1 MQLHAPVEVRNR
13 YDGRWAEGFQVTEET
28 EWGYRVQRLSD
39 ESVLPEVFRPDEVRE
54 P

>member
-1 MQLHAPVEVRNR
+1 MRLHVPVEVRNR
-13 YDGRWAEGFQVTEET
+13 YDGRWAEGFQVTEVT

-39 ESVLPEVFRPDEVRE
+39 KTVLPEVFPPEAVRE